1 VAKENVM
8 RGKKPPRDLVV
19 SVLKRATR
27 YVQGYLEN
35 VPIAIEH
42 DFSCPNPW
50 IAVTV
55 VMMPEVYEGEKRKK
69 RRRGE
74 LIESRFE
81 E

>member
-1 VAKENVM
+1 M
-8 RGKKPPRDLVV
+8 SRRPRPPRAYVV
-19 SVLKRATR
+19 AILKRAIR
-27 YVQGYLEN
+27 YVTGQIEH

-74 LIESRFE
+74 LIEG
-81 E
+81 